1 MEVVEDSMDMSPTFS
16 TPQMRMKPMWMWF
29 HTTVNDVILFESWTV
44 TTPRAMVWSCFV
56 VITMGVLLE
65 FVRYTR
71 WRFEVNF
78 KNDVQLNTN
87 YMTRLF
93 SLPHVVQ
100 TVLFGV
106 QMVLAYFLM
115 LIFMTF
121 SVWLGIAV
129 CVGAGLGFLLF
140 GSRQRKRSFVESL
153 DQNTGRC
160 CMMMKMYFHFRIQ
173 EPILFRE
180 WMALNMTGFVFS
192 CIGVAVI
199 AGLYEVVKLGRLSVE
214 RTVNEQHLCGC
225 DGDAA
230 SLHRIAVEPGMPCGV
245 ACENRKTE
253 SPFLSSNLKRP
264 MHTLSSAIFFLQMFI
279 AYSLMMISM
288 TYNVPIFISLVLGHT
303 LTYFLLGPL
312 VSVQEY
318 EKLGDCCA

>member
-160 CMMMKMYFHFRIQ
+160 C
-173 EPILFRE
+173 
-180 WMALNMTGFVFS
+180 
-192 CIGVAVI
+192 
-199 AGLYEVVKLGRLSVE
+199 
-214 RTVNEQHLCGC
+214 
-225 DGDAA
+225 
-230 SLHRIAVEPGMPCGV
+230 
-245 ACENRKTE
+245 
-253 SPFLSSNLKRP
+253 
-264 MHTLSSAIFFLQMFI
+264 
-279 AYSLMMISM
+279 
-288 TYNVPIFISLVLGHT
+288 
-303 LTYFLLGPL
+303 
-312 VSVQEY
+312 
-318 EKLGDCCA
+318 